1 MTISNGYITRTN
13 LLNWLAS
20 ATATSSADDLV
31 IDDIIEQTSRIID
44 DITARRFYP
53 FRQTRKYDLPEDN
66 ELDLVDDLL
75 EVYTL
80 TNGDASV
87 IASSDYNLYS
97 VNDPPYWSIRLKD
110 ISTVSWQTTAGGS
123 SEQVVTL
130 DGLWSYRPQ
139 YTAQGW
145 TQIGTLGAAMADTT
159 TLTVTLVAGHTAS
172 TGQIWKVDTEIFQGS
187 VSTNTITAIQRG
199 DNGTTAATHLNGV
212 AVYAWNVYKPIQSAA
227 YQIAVG
233 VYKRRFGEGVT
244 GVARVTGAG
253 VVITPQD
260 VPQLAM
266 KTLISL
272 SRLS

>member
-145 TQIGTLGAAMADTT
+145 TQVGTIAAALNASD
-159 TLTVTLVAGHTAS
+159 LTFNMTAGNTAI

-187 VSTNTITAIQRG
+187 ISTNAVTLIQRG
-199 DNGTTAATHLNGV
+199 DNGTTAATHLIL
-212 AVYAWNVYKPIQSAA
+212 APVYMWNVYKPVQSAA

-244 GVARVTGAG
+244 GVARVTSAG

-266 KTLISL
+266 RILLSL
-272 SRLS
+272 TRLS